1 MKMNADMKNT
11 SFDLR
16 FCLRLSLLTLLL
28 WGVSTVPVWSAACR
42 VAKTSLSFGVYDM
55 LSPVPTDATEQL
67 SVRCTHKVTAPA
79 TVQVTLSGGSS
90 GSVAQRS
97 MSAPTAVTPLNY
109 NLYSDAGMSSI
120 LGDGTG
126 GSVTLTS
133 IVDKT
138 APWTINVF
146 GRIDAL
152 QVVPLGSFSDTL
164 TATILY

>member
-1 MKMNADMKNT
+1 
-11 SFDLR
+11 
-16 FCLRLSLLTLLL
+16 
-28 WGVSTVPVWSAACR
+28 
-42 VAKTSLSFGVYDM
+42 
-55 LSPVPTDATEQL
+55 
-67 SVRCTHKVTAPA
+67 
-79 TVQVTLSGGSS
+79 
-90 GSVAQRS
+90 
-97 MSAPTAVTPLNY
+97 
-109 NLYSDAGMSSI
+109 MSSI